1 MKPLMVRGVTAG
13 TRGCAKCEEYTALR
27 EKAKQDGDYGK
38 ATTYEILRRRHPSHE
53 TPSRT
58 ARWGLPA

>member
-1 MKPLMVRGVTAG
+1 MTAG
-13 TRGCAKCEEYTALR
+13 TQDCAKCGEYIALR

-53 TPSRT
+53 TPGRT
-58 ARWGLPA
+58 ARWGLPV